1 MVLVRAIL
9 NGFFMFPPNLE
20 VVGGSGYVDFDR
32 YHLLWECGEKF
43 FVVSVLATI
52 YATLDVEEYFFCVF
66 SI

>member
-1 MVLVRAIL
+1 MQCMVLVRAIL

-43 FVVSVLATI
+43 FCGVSVGI
-52 YATLDVEEYFFCVF
+52 YLCNA
-66 SI
+66 

>member
-43 FVVSVLATI
+43 FCGVSVGI
-52 YATLDVEEYFFCVF
+52 YLCNA
-66 SI
+66 